1 MADRNYN
8 VDDILSE
15 IRGKK
20 AALQQEDADGSPPRK
35 EAPAPALSR
44 EERQLLSRA
53 LEHDKSKGF
62 LNFGAPQA
70 KGAAP
75 EPEESPPAPKAPR
88 KESPGWGASAA
99 QGSGPEPEEEPPVPK
114 PPRREAPPRM
124 QPPPAAPLEEDFS
137 IPGANLITQPLWEDA
152 PPRVE
157 TPDRM
162 ARAAAFITGLSDDPG
177 LDGLDDLGVAPQ
189 PEEPKG
195 PKGRKRPAPPP
206 QEEAPPPKGA
216 PKGEPKEPHKEERA
230 RPGQQL
236 ARLRTSLLVRLGVN
250 LVTALGV
257 LYLSLA
263 AEYALPLPDLLT
275 ESPALFLWIG
285 VGLVVVSGVL
295 SGNTV
300 GGGMIALFT
309 LRPSSDSYIALGV
322 FACLMQGSYFAM
334 RPELLEVYHSN
345 LYLPMAALLLLF
357 NTIGKLMLR
366 KRVEDSYHFAAG
378 KSQKRVVGLVDNATL
393 ARHLSDGMT
402 DEEPAVGY
410 FGSAASLERYLDQAF
425 SPGRPEDVSRVV
437 APMTAGAALVM
448 SLVSYIFH
456 RDVLT
461 AACVFTAAL
470 CITAPLAG
478 VLAANLPISLI
489 NRRLEKWGA
498 TITGYATVEDF
509 AGLTSVIL
517 PCSDLFPTH
526 SITLHGIKPLGAGTI
541 DQAIVDAASVLCSC
555 DSTLTQI
562 FRSMVSGENLLRP
575 AESLVYED
583 RMGISAWVDG
593 RRVLVG
599 NRELMKHYGVDL
611 PPMEV
616 QQKQAQGDRQVL
628 YVANSGEAAAM
639 FIVSYKADK
648 QMKRALEL
656 LDSRDLSI
664 CVYSTDPNVTEER
677 ISQVY
682 GFPLQMI
689 RVIPAP
695 LHPQVDRYLEPKDK
709 VRSGIIHSG
718 DPSSYVRAV
727 AAVKSCDTILTVE
740 TALLLLSVVVGFA
753 LVTFFAFTR
762 SMSALTWITIA
773 IYQLFWTAV
782 QVLVPALKRG

>member
-15 IRGKK
+15 IRSKK
-20 AALQQEDADGSPPRK
+20 AALQQEDSGKAPPA
-35 EAPAPALSR
+35 APLSR

-53 LEHDKSKGF
+53 LDHDKTKGF
-62 LNFGAPQA
+62 LGFGGAQA
-70 KGAAP
+70 KEAPAQAKEAAP
-75 EPEESPPAPKAPR
+75 PPRVIREQHAPADL
-88 KESPGWGASAA
+88 AA
-99 QGSGPEPEEEPPVPK
+99 VEEPAVLK
-114 PPRREAPPRM
+114 PP
-124 QPPPAAPLEEDFS
+124 QEEGFP
-137 IPGANLITQPLWEDA
+137 IPGVNLITTPLWDDT

-157 TPDRM
+157 APNRM
-162 ARAAAFITGLSDDPG
+162 ARAAAFITGLEEEG
-177 LDGLDDLGVAPQ
+177 LGDLSDLGVPAQEQPPGTGEPRSQQPRRPGRQAPQ
-189 PEEPKG
+189 ERTPKG
-195 PKGRKRPAPPP
+195 KPLETGDAPR
-206 QEEAPPPKGA
+206 
-216 PKGEPKEPHKEERA
+216 EERA

-236 ARLRTSLLVRLGVN
+236 ARMRTTLLIRLGVN

-257 LYLSLA
+257 LYLALA
-263 AEYALPLPDLLT
+263 AEYALPLPDFLT
-275 ESPALFLWIG
+275 ESPALFLWASAA
-285 VGLVVVSGVL
+285 LVVVSGIV

-309 LRPSSDSYIALGV
+309 LSPSSDSYIALGV

-334 RPELLEVYHSN
+334 RPELLELYHSN

-357 NTIGKLMLR
+357 NTLGKLLLR
-366 KRVEDSYHFAAG
+366 RRVEDSYRFAAG
-378 KSQKRVVGLVDNATL
+378 KSPKRVMGLVDNPTL
-393 ARHLSDGMT
+393 ARHLTDGMT
-402 DEEPAVGY
+402 DEEPRVGY
-410 FGSAASLERYLDQAF
+410 FGSAAALGGYLDQAF
-425 SPGRPEDVSRVV
+425 SPGRPEDVSRIV

-448 SLVSYIFH
+448 SLVSYIFN

-478 VLAANLPISLI
+478 VLAANLPIALI

-498 TITGYATVEDF
+498 TLTGYATVEEF

-611 PPMEV
+611 PPLPLEL
-616 QQKQAQGDRQVL
+616 QQKQAQEDRQVL

-656 LDSRDLSI
+656 LDSRDVSI
-664 CVYSTDPNVTEER
+664 CVYSTDPNITEER
-677 ISQVY
+677 ISQLY
-682 GFPLQMI
+682 GFPLPMI

-695 LHPQVDRYLEPKDK
+695 LHPQLDRYLEPKEK
-709 VRSGIIHSG
+709 ARSGILHSG
-718 DPSSYVRAV
+718 EPSSYVRAV

-762 SMSALTWITIA
+762 SMSALTWVTIA
-773 IYQLFWTAV
+773 IYQLFWTLI
-782 QVLVPALKRG
+782 QVLVPAFKRG